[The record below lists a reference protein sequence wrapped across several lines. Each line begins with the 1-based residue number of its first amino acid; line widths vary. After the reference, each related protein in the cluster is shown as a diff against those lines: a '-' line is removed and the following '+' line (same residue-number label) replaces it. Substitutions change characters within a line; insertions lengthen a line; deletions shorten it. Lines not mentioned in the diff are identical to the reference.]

1 MDEMITDIQAFN
13 EYVNTRYGWTFK
25 GYYDI
30 TFYTACVRCTGIWS
44 AYHPNNI
51 GTGFTQRTASGTIPK
66 AGRTIAV
73 DRRYISFGTEVLI
86 NGHIFIAEDSGNFNG
101 NIIDI
106 FVDCHDYAVQRG
118 RERNVRVYV
127 RDLT

>member
-1 MDEMITDIQAFN
+1 MITDMQALS

-30 TFYTACVRCTGIWS
+30 TFYTVCVRCTDIWS

-51 GTGFTQRTASGTIPK
+51 DTGFTQRTASGTIPK

-73 DRRYISFGTEVLI
+73 DRRYISFGTEVMI
-86 NGHIFIAEDSGNFNG
+86 NGHVFIAEDSGSAVNG
-101 NIIDI
+101 RIIDV